1 MSPVRFHQSHLLTT
15 MVDDPASTYPCE
27 RVRVLGSLVNVKPHT
42 MQDGATSFTLI
53 SRSGSNKGLLKWKV
67 ILVFKDANDNS
78 KKSRMIDVI
87 CWNYEDF
94 LPPHAL
100 SAESF
105 AVATEAKRDALMC
118 SVYGGLYEFDVKFKS
133 NEYSD
138 PVLTY
143 QKGSKAEV

>member
-1 MSPVRFHQSHLLTT
+1 M
-15 MVDDPASTYPCE
+15 
-27 RVRVLGSLVNVKPHT
+27 LGSLVNVKPHT

-53 SRSGSNKGLLKWKV
+53 SRSGSNKGLPKWKV
-67 ILVFKDANDNS
+67 ILVFKDTNDNS

-94 LPPHAL
+94 LPPDAL

-105 AVATEAKRDALMC
+105 AEATEAKRDALMC
-118 SVYGGLYEFDVKFKS
+118 SVYGGQYEFDVKFKS